1 MIYTCSG
8 HWGDLG
14 LETDHVKTTGECG
27 LIPSGQ
33 EALQESLGFLPRD
46 MQFCT
51 HPQARS
57 AGWTARSPPGG
68 GGQWCDR
75 HTCGGAASDI
85 SGLSWGQRLRG
96 SAARMEP
103 GRMEKGL
110 ENRRPLPGT
119 VGVTACVSAWKPV

>member
-46 MQFCT
+46 MHFCT

-57 AGWTARSPPGG
+57 AGWTARSPPEGG
-68 GGQWCDR
+68 GSV
-75 HTCGGAASDI
+75 A
-85 SGLSWGQRLRG
+85 
-96 SAARMEP
+96 
-103 GRMEKGL
+103 
-110 ENRRPLPGT
+110 
-119 VGVTACVSAWKPV
+119 